1 MAAILPYDDTR
12 HRAAVIEL
20 WGTVFG
26 YTASRNEPGLV
37 IDRKLDQGD
46 GLFRVAESGGGEV
59 LGTVMGG
66 YDGHRG
72 WIYSLAVTPSAQ
84 GSGVGRSLMRDVEAA
99 LAEKGCVKI
108 NLQVLEGNRG
118 VVEFYGK
125 LGYATEPRISMG
137 KTLDQNLPAGT

>member
-1 MAAILPYDDTR
+1 MAAILSYDDTR
-12 HRAAVIEL
+12 HRAAVVEL

-26 YTASRNEPGLV
+26 YTSSRNEPNLV
-37 IDRKLDQGD
+37 IDKKLQEAD
-46 GLFRVAESGGGEV
+46 GLFRVAESEGGEL

-72 WIYSLAVTPSAQ
+72 WIYSLAVTPPAQ
-84 GSGVGRSLMRDVEAA
+84 GAGVGRALMRDLEAA
-99 LAEKGCVKI
+99 LVERGCLKI

-125 LGYATEPRISMG
+125 LGYVPEPRISMG
-137 KTLDQNLPAGT
+137 KTIDQNIP